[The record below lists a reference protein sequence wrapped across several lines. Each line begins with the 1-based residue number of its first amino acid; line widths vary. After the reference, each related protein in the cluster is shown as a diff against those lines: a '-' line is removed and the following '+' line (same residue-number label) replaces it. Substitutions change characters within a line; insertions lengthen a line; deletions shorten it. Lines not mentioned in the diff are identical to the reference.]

1 MQGYDFPSENNE
13 TIKLVKKE
21 IISIINLALTQ
32 RLQIN
37 VSTLSDEITFCFLQR
52 FGRKYV
58 QIYKQLAQHI
68 KTQESQLRELQTRPI
83 DTKQVVPQR
92 QAQNKGDPR
101 MQRQPFLTDPDD
113 FIVVNTFNK
122 GGHIQETQA
131 ASNLPANYPQRKKA
145 QPRAS
150 DASIET
156 TKGNIPNFNR
166 ILPDDINGP
175 FRYKSEEKNYRIPE
189 LAKQQDESK
198 SKYEDRDTSCFI
210 VAAEKGRANDVRG
223 TISKIRRPPGMEQNG
238 MPQYLYKVRQRQNRR
253 YYETEIQNGWIV
265 PR

>member
-13 TIKLVKKE
+13 TIKLVKRE

-68 KTQESQLRELQTRPI
+68 KTLESQLRELQTRPI
-83 DTKQVVPQR
+83 EAKAAVPQR
-92 QAQNKGDPR
+92 QPQNKADPR

-122 GGHIQETQA
+122 GVHVQEAQTA
-131 ASNLPANYPQRKKA
+131 ANLPANYPRRQNNR
-145 QPRAS
+145 PRNS
-150 DASIET
+150 DVSIET
-156 TKGNIPNFNR
+156 TKGNNAVFNR
-166 ILPDDINGP
+166 ILPDDVNGP
-175 FRYKSEEKNYRIPE
+175 YRYKSEEKNYRIPE
-189 LAKQQDESK
+189 LAKQQEDSK
-198 SKYEDRDTSCFI
+198 NHFDDQ
-210 VAAEKGRANDVRG
+210 KGRANDVRG

-238 MPQYLYKVRQRQNRR
+238 MPQYLHNIDYQKFGKDKIGGIMKQRYRMD
-253 YYETEIQNGWIV
+253 G
-265 PR
+265 